1 MFQSFDSSL
10 EELFMLSIVINF
22 RQKSEEFLSNAKNP
36 EWAQIAPTILAQL

>member
-22 RQKSEEFLSNAKNP
+22 RQKS
-36 EWAQIAPTILAQL
+36 